1 MEIKSQLFTVLL
13 LVLIS
18 TLFGCSTRS
27 DLNNSILERENPFQT
42 LIDSVVVSDDAI
54 AGIILHI
61 ESPDLNVS
69 WTGTSGADGIDFDSK
84 LKPGQPFR
92 IASVTKTYVAT
103 TILLL
108 AERNKINI
116 DDSIGTYLSEE
127 RIELL
132 RSDGYQTE
140 KISVRNLLNHT
151 SGIFDYAMSEAYF
164 NKILENP
171 NRIWSRSDQ
180 LEVAIE
186 FGEPISN
193 PNEQY
198 HYSDTGYILLGEI
211 IESLTGNSLANSLR
225 DLIGFKRLGLNS
237 TWMESIEEEPNA
249 LPDIVHPYFDG
260 MDFYSFDPSIDLY
273 GGGGLVS
280 TASDLA
286 GFFQSLFTNKIFEK
300 SSTLEIMLVKNEQQT
315 AQEYRLGIEVIE
327 IDDYKVYSHSG
338 FWGTIAAYIPKL
350 NSTVVIN
357 FTNGYDPQLMVK
369 CVSILDELKNWG
381 AYSF

>member
-1 MEIKSQLFTVLL
+1 MNNKSQIFKIFL

-18 TLFGCSTRS
+18 VQFGCNSRS
-27 DLNNSILERENPFQT
+27 DLNNSILEQENPFQT

-69 WTGTSGADGIDFDSK
+69 WTGTSGADRIDSDSN
-84 LKPGQPFR
+84 LKPSQPFR

-108 AERNKINI
+108 AEKNQINI
-116 DDSIGTYLSEE
+116 DDSIGFYLSKE

-132 RSDGYQTE
+132 KRDGYQTE

-171 NRIWSRSDQ
+171 NHVWSRSEQ
-180 LEVAIE
+180 LEVAIQH
-186 FGEPISN
+186 GKPIAN

-198 HYSDTGYILLGEI
+198 NYSDTGYILLGEI
-211 IESLTGNSLANSLR
+211 IEIVTGKSLATSLR
-225 DLIGFKRLGLNS
+225 DLIGFKNSGLNA
-237 TWMESIEEEPNA
+237 TWTESMESKPNG

-260 MDFYSFDPSIDLY
+260 MDFYAFDPSIDLY

-286 GFFQSLFTNKIFEK
+286 IFFQTLFTNGIFEK
-300 SSTLEIMLVKNEQQT
+300 RSTLDMMLTRTALNNGEPAAQDYRIGIDVFEINEYT
-315 AQEYRLGIEVIE
+315 I
-327 IDDYKVYSHSG
+327 YSHSG
-338 FWGTIAAYIPKL
+338 FWGTLAAYIPEL
-350 NSTVVIN
+350 NSTVAVN
-357 FTNGYDPQLMVK
+357 FTNGYNRELLTK
-369 CVSILDELKNWG
+369 CVLILEELKNN
-381 AYSF
+381 